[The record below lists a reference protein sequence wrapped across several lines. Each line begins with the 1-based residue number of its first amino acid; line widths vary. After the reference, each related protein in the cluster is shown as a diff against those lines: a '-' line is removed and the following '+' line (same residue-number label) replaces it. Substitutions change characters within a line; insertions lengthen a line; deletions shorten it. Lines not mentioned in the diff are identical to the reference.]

1 MAISTNGTVLAR
13 VAGALYNTQMSN
25 ATYKEVAAMDP
36 ASLVNALYA
45 RDFSTVTDATVATTL
60 VTNLGLT
67 SVAGLT
73 NWVAAQLTAA
83 GSAKGAKIVD
93 LLNGFAQM
101 SADATYGAAATAFN
115 TKVDAALALSQTDGN
130 KGGTFA
136 AAGVAVP
143 ATNGTFTLTTGLD
156 NVAGG
161 AGDDAVNGFVSAT
174 TGVSTLTGGDQING
188 GAGNDALNITID
200 TNMTANTMT
209 PALSGVE
216 SIVVRNLSAGGNVD
230 ELSLVQAT
238 GVASVAL
245 NNSLTGG
252 NISVTNAP
260 ISAVYSVTNTP
271 ADTNS
276 AAGVLVTVSAADVT
290 GTADTVKFSV
300 SAAGSKIGN
309 AAANTST
316 VNVGNTAGVEA
327 VSVATSGTNYITVDG
342 GGTDTK
348 TVSITGAG
356 SNYIALGSDLNA
368 TLTLDASASTGSN
381 EFALAA
387 NVTSSDVIKGG
398 TGSDTL
404 SVTLGTATG
413 VSVTGVEKLVIEQ
426 GSTNNANL
434 GFAANPA
441 FTTIEVRDSDTS
453 ETSIL
458 TGISA
463 GTTIAFVGAD
473 TSTSSLT
480 YTKGLATNDTTFGT
494 VQLNTAMAGAADT
507 LAVTLGNQGVTATG
521 AYEAKVKG
529 SGIENVTFAQ
539 SDISSSATSTLTLT
553 DNGLKT
559 VAVTSAGNVAL
570 TLDTRLS
577 SVPNSTLTT
586 ASTDSGSSITLVDF
600 SGVTGT
606 SALTLS
612 QTKGAF
618 AAAAELRTAV
628 GGMTVT
634 FGEEVGTD
642 VITVTGNTGV
652 DNVTTGSKGSF
663 VANLGAGN
671 DVFTANAIAVA
682 GDGTAVVNGGD
693 GDDNITGGF
702 NADNLTGGAGTDTL
716 TGKKGA
722 DILSGGAGS
731 DTYVLAGGAA
741 AASGTNQVSTITPV
755 GVGANEYLNVTIG
768 GTTYST
774 KYDTSIKVT
783 VEAFVTAHAVAIRG
797 ATGGATNGV
806 IVTENDAQLVFTA
819 TGTNT
824 TSNGVMTSTGY
835 TFTAPTAT
843 ITTAENAGASGGTPI
858 INAFNSRTITPVA
871 SGGSAATDFD
881 TAGDTITITVGS
893 TTKTLTFVTD
903 LATSLALFAAENP
916 TIGGMVVVAGSTALT
931 LYQVGSDTA
940 TTTSVTPTS
949 AGGTLASTAAAVSA
963 VTDLTT
969 TDTVAGIAAALPTA
983 SDSSYLSTGTGASLV
998 VTSTID
1004 QITYEQG
1011 DVIDFASSVT
1021 VPGTAV
1027 SASSTVAGISTTGIV
1042 SFNTTPGTMADAL
1055 TLIAAGIHSSG
1066 TATNAGEA
1074 ALFQFGGKTYVYL
1087 SDGAQGHSAADVVV
1101 EIVGAPST
1109 LVSGLTINGSGDI
1122 IAIA

>member
-1 MAISTNGTVLAR
+1 MMT
-13 VAGALYNTQMSN
+13 
-25 ATYKEVAAMDP
+25 
-36 ASLVNALYA
+36 
-45 RDFSTVTDATVATTL
+45 
-60 VTNLGLT
+60 
-67 SVAGLT
+67 
-73 NWVAAQLTAA
+73 
-83 GSAKGAKIVD
+83 
-93 LLNGFAQM
+93 
-101 SADATYGAAATAFN
+101 ADATYGSYAKTFNDNTAASLTSSQTAKSAGGAFATAGAVAAKAAA
-115 TKVDAALALSQTDGN
+115 DAAAAE
-130 KGGTFA
+130 KA
-136 AAGVAVP
+136 AAEKAAADKAAAEKAAADKIAADAAAAEKAIADKAAADKAAADKAAADKVIADAAAAKVIADAEAAAKAP
-143 ATNGTFTLTTGLD
+143 LKFTLTTGLD
-156 NVAGG
+156 NIAGA
-161 AGDDAVNGFVSAT
+161 AGDDTVNGFVSAT
-174 TGVSTLTGGDQING
+174 TGISTLTGGDQING
-188 GAGNDALNITID
+188 GAGNDVLNITID
-200 TNMTANTMT
+200 SNMTANTMT
-209 PALSGVE
+209 PALSDVE
-216 SIVVRNLSAGGNVD
+216 SIVIRNLSAGGNVD
-230 ELSLVQAT
+230 DLSLVQAT
-238 GVASVAL
+238 GVTSVTL

-252 NISVTNAP
+252 NVAVTNAP
-260 ISAVYSVTNTP
+260 ISAVYGVTNTP
-271 ADTNS
+271 ADTNA
-276 AAGVLVTVSAADVT
+276 AAGMLVTISAADVT

-300 SAAGSKIGN
+300 SGAGSKIGN

-316 VNVGNTAGVEA
+316 LNVGNTGGVEA
-327 VSVATSGTNYITVDG
+327 VTVATIGINRITVDG

-348 TVSITGAG
+348 SVAITGSG
-356 SNYIALGSDLNA
+356 NNYVALGSDLNT

-381 EFALAA
+381 EFALGA

-398 TGSDTL
+398 AGVDIL

-434 GFAANPA
+434 AFAANPS
-441 FTTIEVRDSDTS
+441 FTSIEVRDSDTA

-458 TGISA
+458 TGITV
-463 GTTIAFVGAD
+463 GTAISFVGAD
-473 TSTSSLT
+473 TSTSSLS

-494 VQLNTAMAGAADT
+494 VQLNTAMSGAADT

-671 DVFTANAIAVA
+671 DVFTANSIAVA

-722 DILSGGAGS
+722 DILNGGAGS

-741 AASGTNQVSTITPV
+741 AATGTNQVSTITPV

-768 GTTYST
+768 GVTYST
-774 KYDTSIKVT
+774 KYDTAVKNT

-797 ATGGATNGV
+797 ATGGATNG
-806 IVTENDAQLVFTA
+806 IVVTDNDAQLVFTA

-858 INAFNSRTITPVA
+858 INAFNSRTVTPNA
-871 SGGSAATDFD
+871 DFD
-881 TAGDTITITVGS
+881 TAADVFTVTVGS
-893 TTKTLTFVTD
+893 TTKTMTFVTN

-916 TIGGMVVVAGSTALT
+916 TIGGMTVVASATELT
-931 LYQVGSDTA
+931 LYQVGADTVA
-940 TTTSVTPTS
+940 TTTVTPTS
-949 AGGTLASTAAAVSA
+949 AAGTGAGAATISA

-969 TDTVAGIAAALPTA
+969 TDTVAGVAAALPTA

-998 VTSTID
+998 ITSTID

-1027 SASSTVAGISTTGIV
+1027 NAAAGNAGISTTGIAT
-1042 SFNTTPGTMADAL
+1042 FNSTPGTLADAL

-1066 TATNAGEA
+1066 TATTAGEA

-1087 SDGAQGHSAADVVV
+1087 SDGAQGHSAADTVV

-1122 IAIA
+1122 IAIG

>member
-45 RDFSTVTDATVATTL
+45 RDFSSATDATVATTL
-60 VTNLGLT
+60 VTNLGLA

-83 GSAKGAKIVD
+83 GANKGAKVVD
-93 LLNGFAQM
+93 LLNGFAQLT
-101 SADATYGAAATAFN
+101 ADATYGAAATSFN
-115 TKVDAALALSQTDGN
+115 TKVDASLALSQTDGN

-136 AAGVAVP
+136 TVGAVVP
-143 ATNGTFTLTTGLD
+143 VVGATFTLTTGLD
-156 NVAGG
+156 NIAGA
-161 AGDDAVNGFVSAT
+161 AGDDVVNGFVSAT

-238 GVASVAL
+238 GVTSVAL

-276 AAGVLVTVSAADVT
+276 AAGILVTVSAADVT
-290 GTADTVKFSV
+290 GAADTVKFSV
-300 SAAGSKIGN
+300 ANAGSKIGN
-309 AAANTST
+309 AAANTAT
-316 VNVGNTAGVEA
+316 VNVGNTSGVES
-327 VSVATSGTNYITVDG
+327 VSVAASGTNYITVDG
-342 GGTDTK
+342 GGTDT
-348 TVSITGAG
+348 TSVVITGAG
-356 SNYIALGSDLNA
+356 VNVIALGSDLNS
-368 TLTLDASASTGSN
+368 TLTLDASTSTGSN
-381 EFALAA
+381 AFALAS

-434 GFAANPA
+434 GFAANPG
-441 FTTIEVRDSDTS
+441 FTTIEVRDSDD

-458 TGISA
+458 TGITT
-463 GTTIAFVGAD
+463 GTTLAFVGAD
-473 TSTSSLT
+473 TTTSNLT
-480 YTKGLATNDTTFGT
+480 YTKGLATNDTAFGT

-521 AYEAKVKG
+521 AYVAKVKG

-586 ASTDSGSSITLVDF
+586 ASTDSGNSITLVDF

-618 AAAAELRTAV
+618 AAASELRTAV
-628 GGMTVT
+628 GGMTVS

-642 VITVTGNTGV
+642 VITVTGNAGV

-671 DVFTANAIAVA
+671 DVFTAASIAVA
-682 GDGTAVVNGGD
+682 GDGTATVNGGD
-693 GDDNITGGF
+693 GDDSLTGGF
-702 NADNLTGGAGTDTL
+702 NADTLNGGAGSDTL
-716 TGKKGA
+716 NGKKGA
-722 DILSGGAGS
+722 DILNGGAGS
-731 DTYVLAGGAA
+731 DTYVLAGGSA
-741 AASGTNQVSTITPV
+741 AASGTNQVSTVTPV
-755 GVGANEYLNVTIG
+755 GLGANEYLNVSIG
-768 GTTYST
+768 GATYST
-774 KYDTSIKVT
+774 KYDTSVKVT
-783 VEAFVTAHAVAIRG
+783 VEAFVTAYATAIRG
-797 ATGGATNGV
+797 STGGAANGI
-806 IVTENDAQLVFTA
+806 IVSENDAQLVFTA
-819 TGTNT
+819 TGTNA

-835 TFTAPTAT
+835 TFTAPSAT
-843 ITTAENAGASGGTPI
+843 ITTAENAGSSGGTAI
-858 INAFNSRTITPVA
+858 INAYNSRTITPAA
-871 SGGSAATDFD
+871 SGGTAATDFD

-916 TIGGMVVVAGSTALT
+916 TIAGYNVIAGSTALT
-931 LYQVGSDTA
+931 LYQTAADTVAA
-940 TTTSVTPTS
+940 TSATVTS
-949 AGGTLASTAAAVSA
+949 AGGTLASLAAVISS

-983 SDSSYLSTGTGASLV
+983 SDSSYLSTGSGASLV
-998 VTSTID
+998 ITSTID

-1011 DVIDFASSVT
+1011 DVIDFASTIS

-1027 SASSTVAGISTTGIV
+1027 TAGANNAGISTTGIAT
-1042 SFNTTPGTMADAL
+1042 FNSTPGTLADAL

-1066 TATNAGEA
+1066 SATTAGESA
-1074 ALFQFGGKTYVYL
+1074 VFQFGGKTYLYL
-1087 SDGAQGHSAADVVV
+1087 SDAAQGHSAADVVV